1 MNKTVGNIKRNKV
14 ALKNKA
20 IKRRNIQKAIS
31 LVFYAGTCITCIG
44 LFFSIIYKGNLAP
57 IDMTSITTRLFVL
70 GVLGSLTFGKTVLV
84 ATKRNS

>member
-1 MNKTVGNIKRNKV
+1 MNKTIGNIKMNKV

-31 LVFYAGTCITCIG
+31 LVFYAGTCVTCMG
-44 LFFSIIYKGNLAP
+44 LFFSVINEGNPAP
-57 IDMTSITTRLFVL
+57 VDMTSVTTRLMML
-70 GVLGSLTFGKTVLV
+70 GLIGSLTFGKTVLV